1 MHYNCI
7 ILFPSTNSTLLIQ
20 LHRFSD
26 EKNLL
31 ISFSKIWTFLDT
43 YLLWAKGRR
52 APSRLRFRLRS
63 GNAVIHPSP
72 ISLLWASGAVRYL
85 HHIISLPS
93 CFGSIDVI
101 VAVNLVSYGSL
112 DLLEN
117 GISCVSAWVF
127 PPPLF
132 LTLITMYP
140 SSLHTL
146 LFSSSPWVWQWGK
159 DKQPFL
165 SPWVGVEW
173 ESAWGKYNCSCTH

>member
-52 APSRLRFRLRS
+52 ALSAPLPPPLRQCRHSSFLHNS
-63 GNAVIHPSP
+63 TGPQVQCGVSVIKIP
-72 ISLLWASGAVRYL
+72 
-85 HHIISLPS
+85 LPS

-101 VAVNLVSYGSL
+101 VAVNLVVNYGSM
-112 DLLEN
+112 DLFD
-117 GISCVSAWVF
+117 GISAWVSS
-127 PPPLF
+127 PPLF

-140 SSLHTL
+140 SSLHT
-146 LFSSSPWVWQWGK
+146 
-159 DKQPFL
+159 
-165 SPWVGVEW
+165 
-173 ESAWGKYNCSCTH
+173 